1 MTIINFYFLLFFSI
15 IISLSINSTFLIW
28 LSLELNMLRFLPIIS
43 SGINVELENSMKYFL
58 IQRWASIFFLLRFFF
73 LMLQKTFYVMIVIRM
88 LIKLGIAPFHTWFI
102 SILKTSSLKILVLLS
117 SVQKLI
123 PLIILINLKINTS
136 LLMAV
141 VLLNIIF
148 ILLILP
154 ITINLN
160 KLLALSSIN
169 NVIWIIIRV
178 IISLKLFVTFIVI
191 YLFLIVGLMILY
203 NEYHIN
209 IFSQINRINFF
220 DKICMVLIFMS
231 LGGLPPLLGFLRKF
245 LVIKFILISSNRI
258 YFIMIIVFS
267 SLFLLYFYISRI
279 YFYLT
284 YIPSLKMNLK
294 IRHVLIKKYLYMI
307 SLLII
312 NSFLLVNL

>member
-1 MTIINFYFLLFFSI
+1 
-15 IISLSINSTFLIW
+15 
-28 LSLELNMLRFLPIIS
+28 
-43 SGINVELENSMKYFL
+43 
-58 IQRWASIFFLLRFFF
+58 
-73 LMLQKTFYVMIVIRM
+73 
-88 LIKLGIAPFHTWFI
+88 
-102 SILKTSSLKILVLLS
+102 
-117 SVQKLI
+117 
-123 PLIILINLKINTS
+123 
-136 LLMAV
+136 
-141 VLLNIIF
+141 
-148 ILLILP
+148 
-154 ITINLN
+154 
-160 KLLALSSIN
+160 
-169 NVIWIIIRV
+169 
-178 IISLKLFVTFIVI
+178 
-191 YLFLIVGLMILY
+191 MILY

-258 YFIMIIVFS
+258 YFIMIVVFS